1 MVVVVVVVVGGA
13 AAAGLNH
20 GAPKRGAPTLAA
32 ARPARLAAR
41 TLARVRGAI
50 GRLAWARGT

>member
-1 MVVVVVVVVGGA
+1 VVVVVVVGGA